1 MISRSIAKRY
11 ARGLFAVGEKDGK
24 YKDYLDEFNALLD
37 FFAKEPRLGRPLT
50 LPILEM
56 SKRKDIL
63 SEVLRTFKVSA
74 PLSNLLM
81 MLLER
86 NRMSYLSVI
95 RDVYSELVDEK
106 EGRVRGTIWSAFPL
120 DENTKKRI
128 ESALKEKLKKDVL
141 LDPVEDSSLI
151 GGVKVSLKGTIFDGS
166 VKRQLE
172 ILKENILKE

>member
-11 ARGLFAVGEKDGK
+11 ARGLFAVGEKDGR
-24 YKDYLDEFNALLD
+24 YKEYLEEFNKLLD

-86 NRMSYLSVI
+86 NRMNYLTTI
-95 RDVYSELVDEK
+95 RDVYNELVDEK

-120 DENTKKRI
+120 DEETKRRI
-128 ESALKEKLKKDVL
+128 EGALKERLKKDVV
-141 LDPVEDSSLI
+141 LDLVEDKTLI
-151 GGVKVSLKGTIFDGS
+151 GGVKVSLRGTIF
-166 VKRQLE
+166 
-172 ILKENILKE
+172 

>member
-1 MISRSIAKRY
+1 LISRSIAKRY
-11 ARGLFAVGEKDGK
+11 ANGLFAVGVKNGK
-24 YKDYLDEFNALLD
+24 YKEYLEEFNTLLD
-37 FFAKEPRLGRPLT
+37 FFVKEPRLGRPLT

-63 SEVLRTFKVSA
+63 SEVLRTFKVST

-86 NRMSYLSVI
+86 NRMNYLSAI

-106 EGRVRGTIWSAFPL
+106 EGRVRGTIWLAFPL
-120 DENTKKRI
+120 DEETKRRI
-128 ESALKEKLKKDVL
+128 EGALKEKLKQDVV
-141 LDPVEDSSLI
+141 LDPIEDKTLI
-151 GGVKVSLKGTIFDGS
+151 GGVKVSLRGTIFDGS
-166 VKRQLE
+166 IKRQLE